1 MLSDFYHM
9 NRIIFQNT
17 TLAEITNVGSIEL
30 DINDDTFGDN
40 EADTDLLDDIDDVKN
55 ALLNSSLTENIEID
69 DLKDG
74 FGELKENFQNL
85 GANMTSLGSL
95 NDTKAIELIN
105 KIDGM
110 INKTYEVTESDEIEN
125 NDGNK
130 NETVGIIDNADY
142 YEGKMSGSKARKCI
156 CTLAP
161 LQFNFQSSLF

>member
-1 MLSDFYHM
+1 M
-9 NRIIFQNT
+9 
-17 TLAEITNVGSIEL
+17 

>member
-1 MLSDFYHM
+1 M
-9 NRIIFQNT
+9 
-17 TLAEITNVGSIEL
+17 
-30 DINDDTFGDN
+30 
-40 EADTDLLDDIDDVKN
+40 
-55 ALLNSSLTENIEID
+55 TENIEID

-110 INKTYEVTESDEIEN
+110 INKTYEVTESVEIEN
-125 NDGNK
+125 NDEKK

-142 YEGKMSGSKARKCI
+142 EGKMSESRKI
-156 CTLAP
+156 NDPKLLNVNALWRHKTKFIL
-161 LQFNFQSSLF
+161 

>member
-1 MLSDFYHM
+1 M
-9 NRIIFQNT
+9 
-17 TLAEITNVGSIEL
+17 
-30 DINDDTFGDN
+30 DINDDTFGDTG
-40 EADTDLLDDIDDVKN
+40 ADTDLLDDIDDVKN

-125 NDGNK
+125 NDENK

-142 YEGKMSGSKARKCI
+142 YEGKTSGC
-156 CTLAP
+156 
-161 LQFNFQSSLF
+161 

>member
-1 MLSDFYHM
+1 MVSNFYHM

-30 DINDDTFGDN
+30 DINDDTFGDT

-110 INKTYEVTESDEIEN
+110 INKTYEVTESLEIEN
-125 NDGNK
+125 NDGK
-130 NETVGIIDNADY
+130 TNETIGIIDNADY
-142 YEGKMSGSKARKCI
+142 YEGKISESRK
-156 CTLAP
+156 
-161 LQFNFQSSLF
+161 